1 MKINYEGY
9 NAVDSAQVTIGIL
22 AWACLVIGIIFLIMA
37 ISLDGPV
44 GAAIAVAASC
54 IPLFITKAILKG
66 FKYVVGAAEKY
77 LDEQNKK
84 STAEE
89 K

>member
-9 NAVDSAQVTIGIL
+9 NAVDSAQVAVGIL
-22 AWACLVIGIIFLIMA
+22 AWLCLVIGIIFLVMA
-37 ISLDGPV
+37 IALDGPV
-44 GAAIAVAASC
+44 GTAVTVVASS

-66 FKYVVGAAEKY
+66 FKYVVCAAEKY

-84 STAEE
+84 CKAEE
-89 K
+89 N

>member
-9 NAVDSAQVTIGIL
+9 NAVDSAQTAVAVF
-22 AWACLVIGIIFLIMA
+22 AWICLVVGIIFLVMA

-44 GAAIAVAASC
+44 GAAIAVVASS

-66 FKYVVGAAEKY
+66 FKYVVCAAEKY

-84 STAEE
+84 CKAEE
-89 K
+89 N

>member
-22 AWACLVIGIIFLIMA
+22 AWVCLVIGIIFLVMA

-44 GAAIAVAASC
+44 GAAIAVVASC

-89 K
+89 N